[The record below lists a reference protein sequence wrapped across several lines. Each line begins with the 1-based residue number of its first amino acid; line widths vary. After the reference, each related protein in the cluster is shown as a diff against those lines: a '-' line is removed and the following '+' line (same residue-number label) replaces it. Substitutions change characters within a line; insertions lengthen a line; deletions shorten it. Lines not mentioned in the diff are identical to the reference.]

1 MPGADHIENSKGLT
15 SAPYDAAIRATFL
28 GQAHIAGTGPEG
40 KTCRECIFW
49 HAWTRVKV
57 GNEYETRPAPPSY
70 FSFRHV
76 DHPGELKR
84 ARCNFPIINKAK
96 RSIPHHASA
105 CSKFDPAEAPLPA
118 KLDPP
123 PAKPKREPKTRS
135 RRK

>member
-1 MPGADHIENSKGLT
+1 MHGADHIENLKGLT
-15 SAPYDAAIRATFL
+15 SAPHDAAIRATYL

-57 GNEYETRPAPPSY
+57 GKEYESRPAPPSY
-70 FSFRHV
+70 FSFRHA

-96 RSIPHHASA
+96 RAVPHHASA
-105 CSKFDPAEAPLPA
+105 CRMFEQQDMPLPA

-123 PAKPKREPKTRS
+123 PPKTRTRS
-135 RRK
+135 K